1 MIKNTNRRKQWL
13 IDWDEYAIYR
23 ERAIYR
29 AGAFVVMVTSTG
41 CPAPYIFETEE
52 QAKEEFK
59 KRSFW
64 LNDPKSNGGRKPKKR
79 LKVAL
84 GGYG

>member
-29 AGAFVVMVTSTG
+29 AGALVVMVTSSG

-64 LNDPKSNGGRKPKKR
+64 LNDPKIKRWKKTE
-79 LKVAL
+79 KET
-84 GGYG
+84 

>member
-1 MIKNTNRRKQWL
+1 MINNTDRRKQWL

-29 AGAFVVMVTSTG
+29 AGAFVVMVTSSG

-52 QAKEEFK
+52 QA
-59 KRSFW
+59 
-64 LNDPKSNGGRKPKKR
+64 
-79 LKVAL
+79 
-84 GGYG
+84 

>member
-1 MIKNTNRRKQWL
+1 MINNTNRRKQWL

-41 CPAPYIFETEE
+41 CPAPYIFELKNKPRRNSK
-52 QAKEEFK
+52 KEA
-59 KRSFW
+59 
-64 LNDPKSNGGRKPKKR
+64 LGLMIQKSNDGRKPKKR
-79 LKVAL
+79 PKVAL
-84 GGYG
+84 GG

>member
-1 MIKNTNRRKQWL
+1 MINNTDRRKQWL

-23 ERAIYR
+23 QRAIYR

-64 LNDPKSNGGRKPKKR
+64 LNEPEIKRWKKSEKET
-79 LKVAL
+79 
-84 GGYG
+84 